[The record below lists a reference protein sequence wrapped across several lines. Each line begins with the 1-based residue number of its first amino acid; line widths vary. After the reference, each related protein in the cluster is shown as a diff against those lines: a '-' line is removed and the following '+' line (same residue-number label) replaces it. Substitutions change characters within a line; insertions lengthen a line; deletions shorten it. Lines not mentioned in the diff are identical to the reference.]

1 MYSEKGNRPGRGGRP
16 PPQRGQPATSSPVA
30 AHTRRNQKEKFAV
43 YPGTK
48 DDERTFLQGLIIQA
62 TDNSYGTATTR
73 PIPSNRKLE
82 MARSLL
88 HESGEMEISQLRKKV
103 AEDILRYQSRRIRKE
118 NEAEVIEY
126 HKDLL
131 RDEHQPSRYLDV
143 AKYQEPSL
151 MERLKKQQTDK
162 EQESNVV
169 EQSQGGVEEQK
180 DSQSEDSYTED
191 QMEEAQRQL
200 FPATLET
207 STTPPTTPSPPET
220 NPFSHLGI
228 PEPTVTMTRAQLQAF
243 ISEQV
248 QLEVQKHEERRDAQ
262 AKKEQSQ
269 QEALAKSALNSLNK
283 IKKEIA
289 SETDQAKNMTT
300 ALRSELA
307 SCQII
312 YKEWKANFQWLE
324 AMETKLINLKNV
336 AARTITE
343 TEDMAVTMARDLVTK
358 ELAAR
363 EAKLTSIKLGINKQ
377 AANIV
382 KQHVTKL
389 EESAHRIVKQNE
401 MEYQTQHWSNLDSLT
416 SESEKEL
423 RLLHEEIREA
433 RDQWTTAKVETG
445 IGAKQVTTEQ
455 METMQET
462 INNMLTTH
470 EQDQR
475 AIDFITA
482 DVILL
487 KEIVQN
493 NSKANMDGDD
503 RTKSE
508 IPPVTPSFQRQPQN
522 PKITNVFSVPKEQRQ
537 QTFEANERAAQMTA
551 DSNALQDRIRN
562 NIRHFANQ
570 SIAHFPRD
578 DRATAADIDAFY
590 DQLVVVCKQYE
601 IPIVARDDI
610 REQGTRH
617 PRTRNSDA
625 GDSRTIPASA
635 KGTNQTC
642 PV

>member
-1 MYSEKGNRPGRGGRP
+1 
-16 PPQRGQPATSSPVA
+16 V
-30 AHTRRNQKEKFAV
+30 
-43 YPGTK
+43 
-48 DDERTFLQGLIIQA
+48 
-62 TDNSYGTATTR
+62 
-73 PIPSNRKLE
+73 
-82 MARSLL
+82 
-88 HESGEMEISQLRKKV
+88 
-103 AEDILRYQSRRIRKE
+103 
-118 NEAEVIEY
+118 
-126 HKDLL
+126 
-131 RDEHQPSRYLDV
+131 
-143 AKYQEPSL
+143 
-151 MERLKKQQTDK
+151 ERLKKQQTDK

-336 AARTITE
+336 AA
-343 TEDMAVTMARDLVTK
+343 VTMARDLVTK

-401 MEYQTQHWSNLDSLT
+401 MEL
-416 SESEKEL
+416 
-423 RLLHEEIREA
+423 
-433 RDQWTTAKVETG
+433 
-445 IGAKQVTTEQ
+445 
-455 METMQET
+455 
-462 INNMLTTH
+462 
-470 EQDQR
+470 
-475 AIDFITA
+475 
-482 DVILL
+482 
-487 KEIVQN
+487 
-493 NSKANMDGDD
+493 SK
-503 RTKSE
+503 
-508 IPPVTPSFQRQPQN
+508 
-522 PKITNVFSVPKEQRQ
+522 
-537 QTFEANERAAQMTA
+537 
-551 DSNALQDRIRN
+551 
-562 NIRHFANQ
+562 
-570 SIAHFPRD
+570 
-578 DRATAADIDAFY
+578 
-590 DQLVVVCKQYE
+590 
-601 IPIVARDDI
+601 
-610 REQGTRH
+610 
-617 PRTRNSDA
+617 
-625 GDSRTIPASA
+625 
-635 KGTNQTC
+635 
-642 PV
+642 